1 MYVSDILQ
9 QGLSI
14 LFIGFNP
21 GIRSSETGHHFAG
34 PSNRFWRLLAEA
46 GLTPYKL
53 SPEEDRKL
61 LIWGYGITNI
71 VARPTR
77 SASEIKKEEYQAGR
91 STLAGKL
98 AMYRPGLACY
108 VGIGVYQQFSGRKT
122 IICGLQ
128 DQSVLS
134 GVPDYVVSSPS
145 GLNRIPYAEQLY
157 HYQELKQW
165 NDRWKKLCC
174 TGV

>member
-1 MYVSDILQ
+1 MYVPDILQ

-46 GLTPYKL
+46 GLTPCKLTPDEDYKL
-53 SPEEDRKL
+53 L
-61 LIWGYGITNI
+61 AWGYGITNI

-77 SASEIKKEEYQAGR
+77 AASEIKKEEYQAGR
-91 STLAGKL
+91 TALASKL
-98 AMYRPGLACY
+98 AIYRPALACY
-108 VGIGVYQQFSGRKT
+108 VGIGVYQQFSGRKG
-122 IICGLQ
+122 IACGLQ
-128 DQSVLS
+128 NQAVVP
-134 GVPDYVVSSPS
+134 GIPDYVVSSPS

-157 HYQELKQW
+157 HYQELKQGC
-165 NDRWKKLCC
+165 DRRKKS
-174 TGV
+174 